1 MGRCTVRGAQAVTS
15 KEDAFVHVAF
25 FHKRRTGKL
34 RHVVKQKKKKEPPS
48 FNSSTRTIRRERDK
62 QIAGRKKKQKQKS
75 CTAPSTDKIRL
86 REVAVYFF
94 FVYVC

>member
-1 MGRCTVRGAQAVTS
+1 MHGEGRAQAVTS

-34 RHVVKQKKKKEPPS
+34 RHVVKQKKKKEHPS
-48 FNSSTRTIRRERDK
+48 FTSSTRTIRRERDK
-62 QIAGRKKKQKQKS
+62 QIAGRKKKRKN

-94 FVYVC
+94 FFVCVC

>member
-34 RHVVKQKKKKEPPS
+34 RHVVKQKKKRAPLIQFEHENNKE
-48 FNSSTRTIRRERDK
+48 RE
-62 QIAGRKKKQKQKS
+62 G
-75 CTAPSTDKIRL
+75 
-86 REVAVYFF
+86 
-94 FVYVC
+94 